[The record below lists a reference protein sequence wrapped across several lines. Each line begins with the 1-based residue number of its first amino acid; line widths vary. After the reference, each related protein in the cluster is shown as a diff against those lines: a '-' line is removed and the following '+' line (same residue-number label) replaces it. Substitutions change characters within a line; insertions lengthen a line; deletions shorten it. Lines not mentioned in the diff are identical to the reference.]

1 MTSDDIVTVSHHVEW
16 ASQQLQQ
23 SNVFFGHGCDNAR
36 DEAIWATL
44 HVTNLMD
51 CELEEVLDHKLSSHS
66 SLLLRE
72 LIRTRIESRQ
82 PLAYLLQQ
90 AWFAGRP
97 FYVDQRTIVPRAHI
111 GDLIQDGLEPWVEP
125 ESIKLSLDLCTG
137 SGCIAVA
144 LAFEYTQA
152 MIHASD
158 IDSKALEVARINVDR
173 YELSNRVKIIQSD
186 LFCNLSEFRYDL
198 IVCNPPYV
206 NESEINLLPQEYL
219 HEPRH
224 ALISED
230 SGIGIVK
237 KILAQSRQHLT
248 DHGVLLVELGNSV
261 STLERAF
268 PKIPFLWLTSRSGES
283 VVLLITATELQEYAP
298 LFAG

>member
-1 MTSDDIVTVSHHVEW
+1 MTADEIATVSHHVEW
-16 ASQQLQQ
+16 ARQQLEK
-23 SNVFFGHGCDNAR
+23 SNAFFGHGCDNAR

-44 HVTNLMD
+44 HVANLMD
-51 CELEEVLDHKLSSHS
+51 CEFEDVLDNKLSIHS
-66 SLLLRE
+66 SSSLRK
-72 LIRTRIESRQ
+72 LIRTRIETRQ
-82 PLAYLLQQ
+82 PLAYLLEQ

-97 FYVDQRTIVPRAHI
+97 FFVDQRAIVPRAHI
-111 GDLIQDGLEPWVEP
+111 GDLIQDGLGPWVEP
-125 ESIKLSLDLCTG
+125 DSIRLTLDLCTG

-144 LAFEYTQA
+144 LAFEYSEA

-173 YELSNRVKIIQSD
+173 YGLSNRVKIIQSD
-186 LFCNLSEFRYDL
+186 LFCNLSEFQYDL

-206 NESEINLLPQEYL
+206 DESEINMLPREYL

-230 SGIGIVK
+230 HGIGIAK

-248 DHGVLLVELGNSV
+248 AQGVLVVELGNSV
-261 STLERAF
+261 SSLEQAF
-268 PKIPFLWLTSRSGES
+268 PSIPFLWLTSRSGES
-283 VVLLITATELQEYAP
+283 AVLLITAKELQEYAP
-298 LFAG
+298 IFAG